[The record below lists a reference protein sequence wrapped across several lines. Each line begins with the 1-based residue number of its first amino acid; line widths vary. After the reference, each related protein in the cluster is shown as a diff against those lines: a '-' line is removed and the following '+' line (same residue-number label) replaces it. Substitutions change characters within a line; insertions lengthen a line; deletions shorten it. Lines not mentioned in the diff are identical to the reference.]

1 MSLPPLI
8 HLPTARLASLSL
20 DEPTD
25 PTGVATKRDR
35 AGNELDAQ
43 GSVSVDA
50 TIDRFAYE
58 FEQAL
63 KTVKAVA
70 EAAEKTN
77 NAERVEA
84 AVKVIVD
91 ERNALR
97 QELMALYESNDVR
110 DVLERFAVSSSGGHK
125 AVLANYERLR
135 KLGLQHKNKEIV
147 LSKEEREDMA
157 KKFKAFKAF
166 IESGRY
172 ERAKEIEGR
181 LENILAEDKMALHA
195 KAALGI
201 LSAQKPDWRLASRD
215 IQDTWMVACELF
227 DAGVETNEVVEAS
240 NFSVWILNNPKDCG
254 GQVRGYRWLQDL
266 RFQRVLLQLGK
277 DASKAKHSHED
288 KMLSLRWNLNC
299 YELIDPSKEV
309 PLAHP
314 YDDDVD
320 VRTTSFLLA
329 VETAARRTRRWMG
342 DKSLASKPLAN
353 DPEVGLLGWDV
364 MPNLSASRNRWIYE
378 RVESIAK
385 MGGESPIEGMGAK
398 FARRTARRLLMGK
411 HTRKLARIG
420 IGLGDT
426 PGTGGADSV
435 NEKIEFGL
443 DGARHPDVDQIL
455 KFLTTSSAASVYS
468 VYGTDPMR
476 VLYPMAIRLSPS
488 NDNIT
493 LQDKQRLMSFRD
505 DVTKHVA
512 LVTWG
517 SRTRVLFKLRAGEKI
532 DFRLVDPLGQKGPI
546 PKLLLEEEFGFY
558 PGTGQWMDRAPEDAS
573 NGSCALSAIMRAMV
587 IAHAAS
593 QPNAIKEDVYQAAE
607 ASPSEGV
614 APLCAIV
621 AALAHAT
628 FADDKYLRTEVFKT
642 SLPTMQQVHDAIEN
656 SITEDMLFGD
666 SDEEEMATGHHY
678 VLNCRLAFLP

>member
-8 HLPTARLASLSL
+8 HLSTARLASLSL
-20 DEPTD
+20 DD
-25 PTGVATKRDR
+25 PADPIGVAVKRDR

-43 GSVSVDA
+43 GSVSIDE
-50 TIDRFAYE
+50 TIDRFVYE
-58 FEQAL
+58 FGQAL

-70 EAAEKTN
+70 EATEKTID
-77 NAERVEA
+77 AERIEA
-84 AVKVIVD
+84 AVKAIVD

-97 QELMALYESNDVR
+97 QEHMALYESNDVR

-125 AVLANYERLR
+125 AVLANYELLR
-135 KLGLQHKNKEIV
+135 KMGRQHKNKEIV
-147 LSKEEREDMA
+147 LSKEERESMA
-157 KKFKAFKAF
+157 KRFKAFKAF

-172 ERAKEIEGR
+172 ARAKEIEER
-181 LENILAEDKMALHA
+181 LENVLAEDKMPLHA

-201 LSAQKPDWRLASRD
+201 LSAQKPDGRLAPRD

-227 DAGVETNEVVEAS
+227 DAGAETSDVVEAS
-240 NFSVWILNNPKDCG
+240 NFAVWILNNPKDCG

-266 RFQRVLLQLGK
+266 RFQRTLLNLGR
-277 DASKAKHSHED
+277 DASKAKLSHED
-288 KMLSLRWNLNC
+288 KLLSLRWNLNC
-299 YELIDPSKEV
+299 YELVDPSKEA

-314 YDDDVD
+314 YDVDVD

-342 DKSLASKPLAN
+342 GKSLATKPLAN

-364 MPNLSASRNRWIYE
+364 MPNLSASHNRWIYE
-378 RVESIAK
+378 RVEAIAK
-385 MGGESPIEGMGAK
+385 MGGESPIEDMGAK

-426 PGTGGADSV
+426 PGTGGTDSV

-443 DGARHPDVDQIL
+443 DGAKHPDVDKIL
-455 KFLTTSSAASVYS
+455 KFLTTSDAESVYS
-468 VYGTDPMR
+468 VYGTDPLR
-476 VLYPMAIRLSPS
+476 VLYPMVIRLSPS

-493 LQDKQRLMSFRD
+493 LEDKHRLMSFRD
-505 DVTKHVA
+505 DFTKHVA

-517 SRTRVLFKLRAGEKI
+517 QRTRVLFKLRVDGNT
-532 DFRLVDPLGQKGPI
+532 DFRLVDPLGQKGSI
-546 PKLLLEEEFGFY
+546 PKLLREKEFGFY
-558 PGTGQWMDRAPEDAS
+558 PGTGQWMNRAPEDAS
-573 NGSCALSAIMRAMV
+573 NGPCVLSAIMRAMV
-587 IAHAAS
+587 ISYAAS
-593 QPNAIKEDVYQAAE
+593 QPNSIKEDVYRAAE

-621 AALAHAT
+621 TALAHAT
-628 FADDKYLRTEVFKT
+628 FADDKYLRSEVFST
-642 SLPTMQQVHDAIEN
+642 SLPTMKQVHDAIEN

-666 SDEEEMATGHHY
+666 SEEEEMATGHHY
-678 VLNCRLAFLP
+678 ILNCRLALLS